1 MNLLAIA
8 IGGALGSVAR
18 YLLSSIVLRVSG
30 PMFPLGTFV
39 VNVIGCFV
47 FGALAGAASARL
59 SLATSPGEETKIRTM
74 RATSG

>member
-30 PMFPLGTFV
+30 PMFPLGPMSL
-39 VNVIGCFV
+39 V
-47 FGALAGAASARL
+47 FSAPL
-59 SLATSPGEETKIRTM
+59 NQVQGPVKTDFGYHLIEITKR
-74 RATSG
+74 G